1 MQYQAID
8 QDLNDGKKCC
18 FCCNLETGFKLLGI
32 YGILYGLSFA
42 SELFLFWNDIRGVG
56 TVLLAITLICYV
68 LYVMVWLLILITRR
82 L

>member
-18 FCCNLETGFKLLGI
+18 FCCGLEGGFNSLGI
-32 YGILYGLSFA
+32 HGILYVVWFA
-42 SELFLFWNDIRGVG
+42 FLIIEVSRISGVES
-56 TVLLAITLICYV
+56 VLLVITLICYV
-68 LYVMVWLLILITRR
+68 IYVMVWLSILITRR